1 MSEFLPLFTRA
12 SKLMRSAADAAM
24 ARHGVRVGQ
33 NLLIDQLASEGGL
46 TPGEL
51 AERLGVTTPTVVK
64 MANRMEAA
72 GLVSK
77 RRDERDARLVRLQLT
92 DRGRSLK
99 APVDDELRR
108 LEERALGDLSA
119 DQRRRLERALADVV
133 RNLEQIAP
141 AVDVSEEERQ

>member
-99 APVDDELRR
+99 GPVDDELRR